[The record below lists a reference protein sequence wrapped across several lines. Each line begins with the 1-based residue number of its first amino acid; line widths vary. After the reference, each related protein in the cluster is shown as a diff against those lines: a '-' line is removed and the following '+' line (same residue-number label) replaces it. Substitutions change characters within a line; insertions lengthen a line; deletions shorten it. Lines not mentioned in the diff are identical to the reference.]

1 MSDSPPEG
9 AVSETLSRTLLREM
23 VRIRRFEDRVSELY
37 SEGDVPGFMH
47 VSNGHEASHAGIG
60 AARDEEDWWALGGAR
75 IHGQVLA
82 AGVGMDELL
91 AEVYGKATGTN
102 YGKGGHMHVSDV
114 DRNLYGSAATIGQG
128 VNPGA
133 GLALSQDM
141 LDTGQAVISTI
152 GDGGTSRGT
161 FHTALNLASVWDL
174 PVVFVIENNR
184 YALSFNT
191 EERVKPRN
199 LADHA
204 EKYGIPGVT
213 IDGTEV
219 ETVYE
224 TISEALARA
233 KRGDGPTVV
242 EHKLHRLEGHYVGDK
257 ERYRTEDIEEIR
269 EQYDPVRKYREKLV
283 EMDRLT
289 EAEYEELVSDVDEE
303 VEHAVE
309 FAQSSE
315 FPEPSEAYEGL
326 YKTPLYGQ
334 SGHEGE

>member
-1 MSDSPPEG
+1 MSDSTPEV
-9 AVSETLSRTLLREM
+9 AVSEGDSRTFLNEM

-37 SEGDVPGFMH
+37 ADGDVPGFMH
-47 VSNGHEASHAGIG
+47 VSNGHEASHVGMGQAKE
-60 AARDEEDWWALGGAR
+60 RDDWWALGGAR

-82 AGVGMDELL
+82 AGVPMKELL
-91 AEVYGKATGTN
+91 AEVYGKVTGTN
-102 YGKGGHMHVSDV
+102 FGKGGHMHASDV

-133 GLALSQDM
+133 GLALSQKM
-141 LDTGQAVISTI
+141 QETGQAVISTI

-191 EERVKPRN
+191 EERIKPKN
-199 LADHA
+199 LAEHA

-213 IDGTEV
+213 IDGSEV
-219 ETVYE
+219 ETVYA
-224 TISEALARA
+224 TISEALDRARS
-233 KRGDGPTVV
+233 GGGPTVV

-257 ERYRTEDIEEIR
+257 EEYRTDDIEEVR
-269 EQYDPVRKYREKLV
+269 AEYDPIPKYRSRLLEEGV
-283 EMDRLT
+283 LT
-289 EAEYEELVSDVDEE
+289 ESEYDEMIESVDEE
-303 VEHAVE
+303 VTEAVE

-315 FPEPSEAYEGL
+315 FPEPEAAYEGL

-334 SGHEGE
+334 DGGE

>member
-1 MSDSPPEG
+1 MSDSAPEG
-9 AVSETLSRTLLREM
+9 AVSETLSRTFLREM
-23 VRIRRFEDRVSELY
+23 VRIRRFENRVSKLY
-37 SEGDVPGFMH
+37 SEGDIPGFMH
-47 VSNGHEASHAGIG
+47 VSNGHEASHVGIG
-60 AARDEEDWWALGGAR
+60 AAREDKDWWALGGAR

-91 AEVYGKATGTN
+91 AEVYGKVTGTN
-102 YGKGGHMHVSDV
+102 FGKGGHMHASDV
-114 DRNLYGSAATIGQG
+114 DNYLYGSAATIGQG

-133 GLALSQDM
+133 GLALSQEM

-161 FHTALNLASVWDL
+161 FHTALNLASVWEL

-191 EERVKPRN
+191 ERRVKPRN

-219 ETVYE
+219 ETVYK
-224 TISEALARA
+224 TISEALDRA

-257 ERYRTEDIEEIR
+257 ERYRTEDIEDIR
-269 EQYDPVRKYREKLV
+269 ENFDPVKKYREKLI
-283 EMDRLT
+283 EMGRLT
-289 EAEYEELVSDVDEE
+289 ESEYEDLVSEVDEE
-303 VEHAVE
+303 VEHAVD
-309 FAQSSE
+309 FAQTSD
-315 FPEPSEAYEGL
+315 FPEPEEAYEGL

-334 SGHEGE
+334 GSQEGE